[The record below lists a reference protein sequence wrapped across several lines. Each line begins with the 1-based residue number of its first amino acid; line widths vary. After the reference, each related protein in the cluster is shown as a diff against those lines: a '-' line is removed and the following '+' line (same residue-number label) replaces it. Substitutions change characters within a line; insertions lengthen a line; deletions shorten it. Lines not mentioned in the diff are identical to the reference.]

1 MKGLLK
7 TAAILMGLAGGVGV
21 GFLIN
26 LALTGISDFSLALLV
41 VVAILFVGG
50 IALVAVVGRGMAGA
64 KGTAGRLFKAIAEN
78 DINIKMIDQ
87 GSSEL
92 NIIVGIDEED
102 YVKALN
108 AIYHEFV
115 K

>member
-26 LALTGISDFSLALLV
+26 LALTGIADFSLALLV

-50 IALVAVVGRGMAGA
+50 FALAAVFILLWA
-64 KGTAGRLFKAIAEN
+64 KANGDLDNKPVDTQEIEQTDNPKE
-78 DINIKMIDQ
+78 
-87 GSSEL
+87 
-92 NIIVGIDEED
+92 
-102 YVKALN
+102 
-108 AIYHEFV
+108 
-115 K
+115 